1 MNVVLDTNVLVSA
14 MLSPGRKAYSI
25 LQTVVFGDYQM
36 VFDSRIMDE
45 YESVLRYE
53 KFKFDENDIEAV
65 LSPIKEYG
73 IHIVARPLR
82 SIFFNDESDRKFFE
96 VAKASGAVLVTGN
109 LKHFPSDPEI
119 ISVSDF
125 CERFLG

>member
-25 LQTVVFGDYQM
+25 LQAVVFGDHQM

-45 YESVLRYE
+45 YENVLRYE
-53 KFKFDENDIEAV
+53 KFKFDENDIEAI
-65 LSPIKEYG
+65 LSLIKEYG
-73 IHIVARPLR
+73 IHIVARPSR
-82 SIFFNDESDRKFFE
+82 SISFNDESDRKFFE

-125 CERFLG
+125 YGRFLD

>member
-14 MLSPGRKAYSI
+14 ILSPGRKAYSI
-25 LQTVVFGDYQM
+25 FQSAVFGDFQII
-36 VFDSRIMDE
+36 FDSRIMDE
-45 YESVLRYE
+45 YEKVLHYR
-53 KFKFDENDIEAV
+53 KFGFDANDIDAV
-65 LSPIKEYG
+65 LTPIKEYG

-82 SIFFNDESDRKFFE
+82 SISFNDESDRKFFE

-125 CERFLG
+125 YGRFLD